1 MPCRPSLKPLS
12 WTWVDVADWFRK
24 SDFFTIGLS
33 SAVSMCVTHLY
44 LKSSLSKWRI
54 QVPDNINLRNLPQAL
69 SSTTYQAEQP
79 TTLLHTWPDV
89 PVCVIG
95 AACAIGRAP
104 YWPRTFFMRCLAGAL
119 YNGSRTEAQC
129 CMMSCSVMNAVSD
142 LDKPCTSSFTM
153 IPSGATLTRSFLE
166 GPNGLLR
173 QQIGLCEVTIPS
185 SVLIRMYNT
194 SMRLSSTSQAKGYQL
209 LFSPHV
215 ARVKLMDKS
224 ECTLVLLNHKT
235 GEVIEN
241 LTIKSGTSLHVLC
254 NVDLFRCP
262 EYEKYKQYAKI
273 TKYYASYGST
283 CIIDALQGKTIGP
296 FSMSDLAT
304 PDDVLSTW
312 GLCSP

>member
-1 MPCRPSLKPLS
+1 MPCQLSLKPLS
-12 WTWVDVADWFRK
+12 WTWADVANWFRK
-24 SDFFTIGLS
+24 SDFFTVGLS

-44 LKSSLSKWRI
+44 LKAFLSKWRI
-54 QVPDNINLRNLPQAL
+54 QVSNNTGIEKLSHELP
-69 SSTTYQAEQP
+69 SSNSVQRLP
-79 TTLLHTWPDV
+79 TTSLHTWPDA

-104 YWPRTFFMRCLAGAL
+104 FWPRTFFMRCLAGAL
-119 YNGSRTEAQC
+119 YNGSGTEAQC

-142 LDKPCTSSFTM
+142 RNKPSTSSFTM

-173 QQIGLCEVTIPS
+173 QQIGLCELSIPS
-185 SVLIRMYNT
+185 SVLVKMYNM

-215 ARVKLMDKS
+215 ARVRTMDKS
-224 ECTLVLLNHKT
+224 ECTLVLLNHQT

-241 LTIKSGTSLHVLC
+241 WTTESGTSVRVLC
-254 NVDLFRCP
+254 NVDLFKCP
-262 EYEKYKQYAKI
+262 EYERYNRYAKI
-273 TKYYASYGST
+273 TKYYESHSST